1 MAKLTRLGDLERA
14 VMDHLWSSREPQT
27 VRQVHEALAAQRDLA
42 YTTIMTVLQRLA
54 KKNLVIQHRDDRA
67 HRYAPMHGRDELVAG
82 LMVDALDQAADS
94 GSREAALVHF
104 VERVG
109 ADEAAALRR
118 ALAELETKHAN
129 PPIQWRSGLPLRDT
143 DSVSAL
149 AFTLVALLLVGPV
162 PALLARA
169 AWPMRAPRAAIVLWQ
184 SIALAAVLSAFSA
197 GIAIASRLFVPGLD
211 GRPTA
216 TITSEIRGPR
226 LAVVAALRRGVRAHA
241 GRRRAAGDLRAA
253 GRDRDPATPRAPSD
267 ARRPGRQVARLG
279 ARPAL
284 RHAND
289 LRILDVEQPL
299 AYCLPGVRS
308 RVVVSEGT
316 LTTLSPNEVTAILS
330 HERAHLRARHDL
342 VLEMFTAVHAAFP
355 RFVRSANALDA
366 VRLLVELLA
375 DDAAV
380 RAAGPTPLAR
390 ALVACAAGRTPSGAL
405 AAGGPTTVL
414 RVRRLGGRGN
424 SIVLAITAYL
434 AAAAVLVVP
443 TVALAVPWLTELH
456 RLFVA

>member
-1 MAKLTRLGDLERA
+1 
-14 VMDHLWSSREPQT
+14 
-27 VRQVHEALAAQRDLA
+27 
-42 YTTIMTVLQRLA
+42 
-54 KKNLVIQHRDDRA
+54 
-67 HRYAPMHGRDELVAG
+67 
-82 LMVDALDQAADS
+82 
-94 GSREAALVHF
+94 
-104 VERVG
+104 
-109 ADEAAALRR
+109 
-118 ALAELETKHAN
+118 
-129 PPIQWRSGLPLRDT
+129 
-143 DSVSAL
+143 
-149 AFTLVALLLVGPV
+149 
-162 PALLARA
+162 
-169 AWPMRAPRAAIVLWQ
+169 VLWQ

-197 GIAIASRLFVPGLD
+197 GIAIASRLFVLGPD

-216 TITSEIRGPR
+216 TIVSEIQILGWPLWLLYVMVFALTLVVGAR
-226 LAVVAALRRGVRAHA
+226 LALAVLQVGVATR
-241 GRRRAAGDLRAA
+241 RRRAHHRMVVDLV
-253 GRDRDPATPRAPSD
+253 GKSHDPMSVQHCM
-267 ARRPGRQVARLG
+267 QV
-279 ARPAL
+279 
-284 RHAND
+284 ND

-308 RVVVSEGT
+308 RVVVSEGALNT
-316 LTTLSPNEVTAILS
+316 LAPNEITAILT

-355 RFVRSANALDA
+355 RFVRSASALDA
-366 VRLLVELLA
+366 VRLLIELLA

-414 RVRRLGGRGN
+414 RVRRLGGLGN
-424 SIVLAITAYL
+424 SIGLSIGAYL